1 MIHRFILVQAWS
13 TRHSVENSFIS
24 CVYKSDDGYL
34 SLIAMMVLRLRLGVV
49 IGSRCYIIKSKDRI
63 RLESYS
69 IPIYFCAKTY

>member
-1 MIHRFILVQAWS
+1 MIHRFILVQVWS
-13 TRHSVENSFIS
+13 TQHSVENSFIS

-49 IGSRCYIIKSKDRI
+49 TSSRCYIIKSKDQI
-63 RLESYS
+63 RLESGC